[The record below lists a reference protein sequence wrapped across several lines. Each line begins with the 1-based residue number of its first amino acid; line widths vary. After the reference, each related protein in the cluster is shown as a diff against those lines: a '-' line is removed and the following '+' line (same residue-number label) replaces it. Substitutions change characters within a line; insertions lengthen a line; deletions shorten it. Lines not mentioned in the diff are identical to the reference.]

1 MAASKKLPDQQ
12 QQRAREFV
20 QRIVDEQFGKNVLD
34 ASRKIGVSQSW
45 LYEFLHGKRGAG
57 FKSLATIAA
66 FASTTT
72 DVVLGLTPAPPASE
86 RRPLGNGAIGD
97 HPMWTETIEIT
108 RRRYG
113 KRLTEEMIEK
123 LERASLS
130 FTPERLTPEFLYTV
144 AEAIEESEP
153 FEDPS

>member
-1 MAASKKLPDQQ
+1 M
-12 QQRAREFV
+12 
-20 QRIVDEQFGKNVLD
+20 
-34 ASRKIGVSQSW
+34 
-45 LYEFLHGKRGAG
+45 
-57 FKSLATIAA
+57 IAA
-66 FASTTT
+66 FGGISLEELITGNAPTT
-72 DVVLGLTPAPPASE
+72 PASE
-86 RRPLGNGAIGD
+86 RRPLGNGALGD
-97 HPMWTETIEIT
+97 HPMWTETIEVT